1 MATQLSG
8 RKQIVIWH
16 MTCLE
21 CRYFYRNLPNFLGLW
36 GVVFCLRLWVL
47 SFSSLVPL
55 LGVFLYLFFYFIL
68 GRSANFHLD
77 YSPKVSN
84 LMVPI
89 GLMLNSLTLLMILTV
104 FLLLVNFCQFVTW
117 KIRFQP
123 LPRIFHEK
131 MDPNSP
137 DIELF
142 FKLPDLYDK
151 FQVDSKNIEQF

>member
-1 MATQLSG
+1 
-8 RKQIVIWH
+8 
-16 MTCLE
+16 
-21 CRYFYRNLPNFLGLW
+21 
-36 GVVFCLRLWVL
+36 VL

-104 FLLLVNFCQFVTW
+104 FSFTGEF
-117 KIRFQP
+117 
-123 LPRIFHEK
+123 LPIC
-131 MDPNSP
+131 
-137 DIELF
+137 
-142 FKLPDLYDK
+142 DL
-151 FQVDSKNIEQF
+151 KNMVSTSTKDFS